1 MMYRSALSKALKNKV
16 NKFLFAGAINTVFG
30 YATYATLIFIGV
42 SYLLALLISTVL
54 GVIFNFFSFGRI
66 AFQRNYNWLVF
77 SKFIIAYAIIYAF
90 NCGLLIFLT
99 QGFLL
104 GPYISQILCIPI
116 SVVLS
121 WFLMKYWVYKE
132 E

>member
-1 MMYRSALSKALKNKV
+1 MMSRSSLSRMLKHKV
-16 NKFLFAGAINTVFG
+16 GKFLFAGVINTVFG
-30 YATYATLIFIGV
+30 YAIYATLIYIGL
-42 SYLLALLISTVL
+42 SYLLALLISTIL

-66 AFQRNYNWLVF
+66 AFQRTCDWLVF
-77 SKFIIAYAIIYAF
+77 SKFIIAYALIYVF

-99 QGFLL
+99 QVFLL

-116 SVVLS
+116 GVILS
-121 WFLMKYWVYKE
+121 WFLMNYWVYKE